1 MFSPFKFIF
10 CLWQYYFLCSLI
22 YSNGLPPSYVHTI
35 AFTVFSLF
43 PAIGILVL
51 LLLIATRVDS
61 PLCKIC
67 AEKTVQDKYEIHT
80 NEGCSKNNEGKGH
93 VPSDDMESE
102 QNCGNNAIVDP
113 NYNQDNVDDLDNIE
127 EIQDTSSMD
136 EQSIISNS
144 QLTKETINLDQ
155 SLESLNDEK

>member
-1 MFSPFKFIF
+1 M
-10 CLWQYYFLCSLI
+10 LRQSLSL
-22 YSNGLPPSYVHTI
+22 Y
-35 AFTVFSLF
+35 FSLF
-43 PAIGILVL
+43 LAIGILVL

-80 NEGCSKNNEGKGH
+80 DEGCSKNKEGTGH

-127 EIQDTSSMD
+127 EIQDSSSMD
-136 EQSIISNS
+136 EISVISNS
-144 QLTKETINLDQ
+144 QLTKDTIKLDQ
-155 SLESLNDEK
+155 SLEFLNDEKEDLILENAELEDNISYNSLA

>member
-1 MFSPFKFIF
+1 M
-10 CLWQYYFLCSLI
+10 
-22 YSNGLPPSYVHTI
+22 
-35 AFTVFSLF
+35 
-43 PAIGILVL
+43 

-80 NEGCSKNNEGKGH
+80 NEGCSKNKEGKGH
-93 VPSDDMESE
+93 ESVSSDDIESE
-102 QNCGNNAIVDP
+102 QNCGNNAIVVP

-136 EQSIISNS
+136 EISVISNS

-155 SLESLNDEK
+155 SFESLNYEKEDPILENAELEDKISYNSLV